1 LILPVSRRT
10 HRPSPG
16 GSISTLPNRAEARK
30 GAGLPL
36 ICVGLGLAALATAVA
51 SLAIGPAHLSLAEVL
66 STLSGHGDAVAQ
78 AIVLDIRVPRAI
90 LALLIGAVLGLAG
103 AALQGLLRNPLAEPS
118 VLGASNGA
126 ALGAVIVIY
135 FGLARI
141 SPALLPIAGVTG
153 ALAALGLLLLLARQA
168 ESALGLVLAGIAVST
183 LAGAAISLAL
193 NLAANPYAVMEITF
207 WLMGSLEDRSF
218 QHVLIALVPILAGAV
233 LLAWDGRAL
242 DALALGEDGARA
254 LGVNVAGVRR
264 RLVLGVGIGVG
275 GAVAV
280 SGAIGFIGLVAPHLA
295 RPLTDGRPSQALLP
309 SALIG
314 ALLLA
319 AADILVRIT
328 PGETELRLGVVTA
341 FLGVPFFLAL
351 LIKSRRVW

>member
-1 LILPVSRRT
+1 M
-10 HRPSPG
+10 
-16 GSISTLPNRAEARK
+16 
-30 GAGLPL
+30 
-36 ICVGLGLAALATAVA
+36 LAAVLGRADAVA
-51 SLAIGPAHLSLAEVL
+51 S
-66 STLSGHGDAVAQ
+66 
-78 AIVLDIRVPRAI
+78 AIVIDIRLPRAL
-90 LALLIGAVLGLAG
+90 LALMVGAVLGLAG

-126 ALGAVIVIY
+126 ALGAVLVIY
-135 FGLARI
+135 FGLAAV
-141 SPALLPIAGVTG
+141 SPLLLPLAGVAGALL
-153 ALAALGLLLLLARQA
+153 ALGLLLLLARQA
-168 ESALGLVLAGIAVST
+168 ESALSLVLAGIAVST

-218 QHVLIALVPILAGAV
+218 EHVLIAAPPIALGAL

-242 DALALGEDGARA
+242 DALALGEDGAAA
-254 LGVNVAGVRR
+254 LGVDVAAVRR
-264 RLVLGVGIGVG
+264 RLVLGVAIGVG

-295 RPLTDGRPSQALLP
+295 RPLTDGRPSQALAP

-314 ALLLA
+314 AVLLM
-319 AADILVRIT
+319 AADILVRVV

-351 LIKSRRVW
+351 LIKARRVW